1 MKFTKEHLEYFE
13 TSRSLE
19 WLETNGLGGW
29 ASGTVSGANS
39 RRYHGLLVAAT
50 HPPVGRMVML
60 SKLDE
65 AIVIE
70 EQRFELGA
78 NQYPGAI
85 WPQGFQH
92 LTSFER
98 DLFPVFEYE
107 VGDVRLRKTI
117 AAIHGANTTVV
128 LWEVLSAK
136 GEFTLELLPLY
147 ACRDFHSLSHANDY
161 IGHPYLFD
169 EGVFRTLNYQG
180 CPELFI
186 SVPGSSFHEMKD
198 WYYNFEYEEELQRG
212 LDFKEDLFTHGKF
225 SVALRSKSKFGVIVS
240 TDDPTGKNAFKLFQ
254 KEKKRREQLVAGY
267 LNENL
272 KRLAF
277 AADQFVVNR
286 GRLKTIIAGYHW
298 FSDWGRDTMIAL
310 PGLCLVT
317 KRFDDAK
324 NILNAFAASV
334 SEGMIPNRFPDFGEA
349 PEYNTVDATLWFFH
363 AIYQYHEYT
372 GDKRFIHHLVPVL
385 KQIIEW
391 HNKGTRY
398 NIHIDTTGLI
408 YAGVEGVQLTW
419 MDAKV
424 GDWVVT
430 PRRGKAV
437 EINALWYNALCIMAE
452 FLELDE
458 KFEEAL
464 DFKLKA
470 EQARESFLKA
480 FWFDEGGYLYDYIG
494 EERNTDFRPNQLY
507 AISLPFSLLNEEQAK
522 NVLDKVEEKLL
533 TPRGLRSL
541 SPDHA
546 DYKGH
551 YGNSVWERDGAYH
564 QGTVWSFLLGAYIDA
579 LIEVR
584 GDEGKEQAKNIL
596 TNFFQHLDEA
606 GIGSVSE
613 IFEGDSPHRPC
624 GCIAQAWGVAE
635 VLRVAVEYDL
645 IPVGEK

>member
-1 MKFTKEHLEYFE
+1 MENFSNLREK
-13 TSRSLE
+13 E

-50 HPPVGRMVML
+50 HPPVGRMMML

-65 AIVIE
+65 SVIVN

-92 LTSFER
+92 LISFQR

-107 VGDVRLRKTI
+107 IDDVRLRKTI
-117 AAIHGANTTVV
+117 AAIHGENTTVV
-128 LWEVLSAK
+128 LYEVLSCEV
-136 GEFTLELLPLY
+136 EFELELLPLY

-169 EGVFRTLNYQG
+169 EGIFRTLNYQG

-186 SVPGSSFHEMKD
+186 SVPRSSFHEKKD

-225 SVALRSKSKFGVIVS
+225 SVTLKNKGKLGVIIS
-240 TDDPTGKNAFKLFQ
+240 TDDPTGKDAFKLFQ
-254 KEKKRREQLVAGY
+254 KEKKRREQVVANFS
-267 LNENL
+267 NENL
-272 KRLAF
+272 KRLAL
-277 AADQFVVNR
+277 AADQFIVKR

-317 KRFDDAK
+317 KRSDDAK
-324 NILNAFAASV
+324 NILKAFADSV
-334 SEGMIPNRFPDFGEA
+334 SEGMIPNRFPDFDEV
-349 PEYNTVDATLWFFH
+349 PEYNTVDASLWFFH
-363 AIYQYHEYT
+363 AIYQYYQYT
-372 GDKRFIHHLVPVL
+372 NDKKFIHHLLPVL

-408 YAGVEGVQLTW
+408 YAGADGVQLTW
-419 MDAKV
+419 MDAKM

-430 PRRGKAV
+430 PRSGKAV
-437 EINALWYNALCIMAE
+437 EINALWYNALCMMAE
-452 FLELDE
+452 FLELN
-458 KFEEAL
+458 EELEAAL
-464 DFKLKA
+464 DYKSKA
-470 EQARESFLKA
+470 EQAKESFLKA
-480 FWFDEGGYLYDYIG
+480 FWYEEGGYLYDYIDQ
-494 EERNTDFRPNQLY
+494 EKNHNFRPNQLY
-507 AISLPFSLLNEEQAK
+507 AISLPFPLLNEVQAK
-522 NVLDKVEEKLL
+522 SVLDQTEKFLL

-541 SPDHA
+541 APNHP

-584 GDEGKEQAKNIL
+584 GDEGKTQAKNIL
-596 TNFFQHLDEA
+596 AKFFEHLDEA
-606 GIGSVSE
+606 GIGTVSE
-613 IFEGDSPHRPC
+613 IFEGDAPHRPC

-635 VLRVAVEYDL
+635 VLRVAVENEL
-645 IPVGEK
+645 V